1 MNKEELLQKELDLLR
16 EQFKHVGIK
25 LNTLSYSRIAY
36 AMKQYA
42 IACCE
47 EQKKACLTNL
57 IELSDKVYQVV
68 PDSDQNAILQTK
80 NVAK

>member
-1 MNKEELLQKELDLLR
+1 MNKEELLDKYLYHSKDEDGNKLFDRELCLR
-16 EQFKHVGIK
+16 
-25 LNTLSYSRIAY
+25 
-36 AMKQYA
+36 AMQEYA
-42 IACCE
+42 IAMCE

-80 NVAK
+80 NVAE